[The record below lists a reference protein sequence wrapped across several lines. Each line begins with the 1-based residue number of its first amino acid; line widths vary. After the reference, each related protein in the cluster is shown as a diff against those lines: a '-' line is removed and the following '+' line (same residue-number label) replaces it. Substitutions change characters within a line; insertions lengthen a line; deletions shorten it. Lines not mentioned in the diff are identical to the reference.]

1 MLLKE
6 VMSVLGMI
14 LLRYQVHLMDR
25 VGYFSVL
32 HIWIEGIVDVVRG
45 R

>member
-6 VMSVLGMI
+6 MVSVLGMI
-14 LLRYQVHLMDR
+14 LLSYQVHLMDR
-25 VGYFSVL
+25 VGNLSVL
-32 HIWIEGIVDVVRG
+32 HVRIEGIVDVVRG